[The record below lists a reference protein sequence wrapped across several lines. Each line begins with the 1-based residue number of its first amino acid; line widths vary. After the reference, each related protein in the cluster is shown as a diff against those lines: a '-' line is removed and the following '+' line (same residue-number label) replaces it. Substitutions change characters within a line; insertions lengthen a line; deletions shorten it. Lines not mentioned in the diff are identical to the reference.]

1 MIHIV
6 IVDDHELVR
15 RGLRDL
21 IESHDEFRIVAEAG
35 NTFDGLNAIKTHQPD
50 IAILDVRMLDGNGVE
65 LCREIQ
71 SQFPEVKVIML
82 TAYSDDEALLG
93 SILAGAKG
101 YLLKDIKGDIFLK
114 SIHKVAQGES
124 ILDAQAAERV
134 RDRLRKVGSPAAE
147 IADLSEQERRIIS
160 LIGDGFSNF
169 CPILHVACT
178 EICGVKVTFC
188 LGESKPV
195 WHIGK
200 SCDVYASYLQC
211 RDMFP
216 VGIDHRETFAHKFNI
231 FTLFFVISS

>member
-114 SIHKVAQGES
+114 SIYKVAQGES

-160 LIGDGFSNF
+160 LIGDGFSNRQIAEQMF
-169 CPILHVACT
+169 IAEKT
-178 EICGVKVTFC
+178 VKNYVSSLLSKLGLERRTQAASLVTRVG
-188 LGESKPV
+188 LRPGSQ
-195 WHIGK
+195 G
-200 SCDVYASYLQC
+200 D
-211 RDMFP
+211 FP
-216 VGIDHRETFAHKFNI
+216 ENSQ
-231 FTLFFVISS
+231 LWL

>member
-160 LIGDGFSNF
+160 LIGDGFSNRQIAEQMF
-169 CPILHVACT
+169 IAEKTVKNYVSSLLSKLGLERRTQVASL
-178 EICGVKVTFC
+178 VTRVG
-188 LGESKPV
+188 LRPGSQ
-195 WHIGK
+195 G
-200 SCDVYASYLQC
+200 D
-211 RDMFP
+211 FP
-216 VGIDHRETFAHKFNI
+216 ENSQ
-231 FTLFFVISS
+231 LWL

>member
-71 SQFPEVKVIML
+71 SQFPGVKVIML

-160 LIGDGFSNF
+160 LIGDGFSNRQIAEQMF
-169 CPILHVACT
+169 IAEKTVKNYVSSLLSKLGLERRTQVASL
-178 EICGVKVTFC
+178 VTRVG
-188 LGESKPV
+188 LRPGSQ
-195 WHIGK
+195 G
-200 SCDVYASYLQC
+200 D
-211 RDMFP
+211 FP
-216 VGIDHRETFAHKFNI
+216 ENSQ
-231 FTLFFVISS
+231 LWL

>member
-71 SQFPEVKVIML
+71 SQFPEVKVIIL

-93 SILAGAKG
+93 SILAGVKG

-134 RDRLRKVGSPAAE
+134 RERLRKVGSPAAE

-160 LIGDGFSNF
+160 LIGEGFSNRQIAEQMF
-169 CPILHVACT
+169 IAEKT
-178 EICGVKVTFC
+178 VKNYVSSLLSKLGLERRTQAASLVTRVG
-188 LGESKPV
+188 LRPV
-195 WHIGK
+195 SQG
-200 SCDVYASYLQC
+200 D
-211 RDMFP
+211 FP
-216 VGIDHRETFAHKFNI
+216 ENSQ
-231 FTLFFVISS
+231 LWL

>member
-35 NTFDGLNAIKTHQPD
+35 NTFEGLNAIKTHQPD

-160 LIGDGFSNF
+160 LIGDGFSNRQIAEQMF
-169 CPILHVACT
+169 IAEKT
-178 EICGVKVTFC
+178 VKNYVSSLLSKLGLERRTQAASLVTRVG
-188 LGESKPV
+188 LRPGSQ
-195 WHIGK
+195 G
-200 SCDVYASYLQC
+200 D
-211 RDMFP
+211 FP
-216 VGIDHRETFAHKFNI
+216 ENSQ
-231 FTLFFVISS
+231 LWL

>member
-1 MIHIV
+1 MIQIV
-6 IVDDHELVR
+6 IIDDHELVR

-35 NTFDGLNAIKTHQPD
+35 NTFEGLNAIKTHQPD

-134 RDRLRKVGSPAAE
+134 RERLRKVGSPAAE

-160 LIGDGFSNF
+160 LIGEGFSNRQIAEQMF
-169 CPILHVACT
+169 IAEKT
-178 EICGVKVTFC
+178 VKNYVSSLLSKLGLERRTQAASLVTRVG
-188 LGESKPV
+188 LRPGSQ
-195 WHIGK
+195 G
-200 SCDVYASYLQC
+200 D
-211 RDMFP
+211 FP
-216 VGIDHRETFAHKFNI
+216 ENSQ
-231 FTLFFVISS
+231 LWL

>member
-134 RDRLRKVGSPAAE
+134 RDRLRKVGSPAAK
-147 IADLSEQERRIIS
+147 IADLSEQERRIIT
-160 LIGDGFSNF
+160 LIGDGFSNRQIAEQMF
-169 CPILHVACT
+169 IAEKT
-178 EICGVKVTFC
+178 VKNYVSSLLSKLGLERRTQAASLVTRVG
-188 LGESKPV
+188 LRPGSQ
-195 WHIGK
+195 G
-200 SCDVYASYLQC
+200 D
-211 RDMFP
+211 FP
-216 VGIDHRETFAHKFNI
+216 ENSQ
-231 FTLFFVISS
+231 LWL